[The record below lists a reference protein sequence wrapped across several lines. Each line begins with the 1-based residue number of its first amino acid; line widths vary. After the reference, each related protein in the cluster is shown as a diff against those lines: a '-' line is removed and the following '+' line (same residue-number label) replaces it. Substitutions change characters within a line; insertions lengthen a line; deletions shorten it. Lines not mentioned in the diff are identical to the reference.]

1 MLTYIRKDLTPMD
14 FIKTPVKGM
23 RDQLPA
29 DVRLRQHVMALIR
42 DTYRRYGFTEIET
55 PAMEHIENLS
65 NKQGGENEKLIF
77 KILKRGRDLEK
88 VLEQGGT
95 DFADTGL
102 RYDLTVPLAR
112 YYAANA
118 ALLPSPFK
126 ALQIGS
132 AWRADKPQKGRFRQF
147 TQCDIDILGDG
158 TSLAEIELISA
169 TSEALRRIFAEVGVR
184 GFTVHVSDRRI
195 LQAMARY
202 AGFAEEEFGNVFI
215 ILDKLDKIGLDG
227 VRAELLKAGYDEAAV
242 EKCAAIFDQDF
253 AGKGPAEFCAF
264 LGDTLDPAVPAA
276 LEQILSCA
284 RAAAGEDVT
293 VVFNATLVRG
303 MGYYTGTIFE
313 CTMDGYGFAIA
324 GGGRYD
330 KMIGKYS
337 GTDVPAC
344 GFSIGFE
351 RIITILGDHLAED
364 AFAGEEKVAI
374 LAEKGLGD
382 EKLAGLFAHAQAL
395 RAEGK
400 TVTVQAMKKNIR
412 RQIELLEAEGYRQIE
427 KVYRS

>member
-1 MLTYIRKDLTPMD
+1 MD

-23 RDQLPA
+23 RDQLPG
-29 DVRLRQHVMALIR
+29 DVQLRGRVMGLIR

-88 VLEQGGT
+88 VIESGGT

-118 ALLPSPFK
+118 AQLPSPFK

-132 AWRADKPQKGRFRQF
+132 VWRADKPQKGRFRQF

-158 TSLAEIELISA
+158 SELAEIELIAA
-169 TSEALRRIFAEVGVR
+169 TSEALSAIFAQAGIR
-184 GFTVHVSDRRI
+184 DFTVHVSDRRI
-195 LQAMARY
+195 LSGMARY
-202 AGFAEEEFGNVFI
+202 AGFDEADFGNVFI

-227 VRAELLKAGYDEAAV
+227 VRSELEKAGYDPAAV
-242 EKCAAIFDQDF
+242 EKCVSIFAKDT
-253 AGKGPAEFCAF
+253 AGKGPADFCAF
-264 LGDTLDPAVPAA
+264 LDETCLDPAVPQS
-276 LEQILSCA
+276 LERILACV
-284 RAAAGEDVT
+284 RAMNRPGVS
-293 VVFNATLVRG
+293 VVFDPTLVRG

-313 CTMDGYGFAIA
+313 CTIDGYGFAIA

-330 KMIGKYS
+330 KMVGKYS

-351 RIITILGDHLAED
+351 RIITILQDHAD
-364 AFAGEEKVAI
+364 AIDAATEPKVAL
-374 LAEKGLGD
+374 LAEKGVDNERLAALFHRAQTLRD
-382 EKLAGLFAHAQAL
+382 EG
-395 RAEGK
+395 R
-400 TVTVQAMKKNIR
+400 TVTVQTMKKNIR
-412 RQIELLEAEGYRQIE
+412 RQIELLEAEGYTEIE
-427 KVYRS
+427 KVYKN

>member
-1 MLTYIRKDLTPMD
+1 MD

-29 DVRLRQHVMALIR
+29 DVLLRQHVMGMIR
-42 DTYRRYGFTEIET
+42 ETYSRYGFTEIET

-77 KILKRGRDLEK
+77 KILKRGRDLDK
-88 VLEQGGT
+88 VLAAGGT

-118 ALLPSPFK
+118 AQLPSPFK

-132 AWRADKPQKGRFRQF
+132 VWRADKPQKGRFRQF
-147 TQCDIDILGDG
+147 TQCDIDILGDA
-158 TSLAEIELISA
+158 TNLAEIELIGATTAMLSA
-169 TSEALRRIFAEVGVR
+169 IFAEAGIR

-195 LQAMARY
+195 LQGMARY
-202 AGFAEEEFGNVFI
+202 AGFCEEDFGTVFI

-227 VRAELLKAGYDEAAV
+227 VTEELKKAGYDGAAV
-242 EKCAAIFDQDF
+242 EKLTAVFAGDF
-253 AGKGPAEFCAF
+253 AGKEPEEFCAF
-264 LGDTLDPAVPAA
+264 LDETCLDPAVPAN
-276 LEQILSCA
+276 LGQILACV
-284 RAAAGEDVT
+284 RAMKAEGVT
-293 VVFNATLVRG
+293 VVFDPTLVRG

-313 CTMDGYGFAIA
+313 CTIDGYGFAIA

-330 KMIGKYS
+330 KMIGRYS

-351 RIITILGDHLAED
+351 RIITILQDQAADLTRT
-364 AFAGEEKVAI
+364 GEGKVAI
-374 LAEKGLGD
+374 LAEKGLDAERLSG
-382 EKLAGLFAHAQAL
+382 AFARAQSL
-395 RAEGK
+395 RAAGK
-400 TVTVQAMKKNIR
+400 TVTVQTMKKNIR
-412 RQIELLEAEGYRQIE
+412 RQIELLEAEGYTEIE

>member
-1 MLTYIRKDLTPMD
+1 MD

-23 RDQLPA
+23 RDQLPG
-29 DVRLRQHVMALIR
+29 DVQLRQRVMGLIR

-88 VLEQGGT
+88 VIESGGT

-118 ALLPSPFK
+118 AQLPSPFK

-132 AWRADKPQKGRFRQF
+132 VWRADKPQKGRFRQF

-158 TSLAEIELISA
+158 SELAEIELIAA
-169 TSEALRRIFAEVGVR
+169 TSEALSAIFAQAGIR
-184 GFTVHVSDRRI
+184 DFTVHVSDRRI
-195 LQAMARY
+195 LSGMARY
-202 AGFAEEEFGNVFI
+202 AGFAEEDFGNVFI

-227 VRAELLKAGYDEAAV
+227 VRAELEKAGYDPAAV
-242 EKCAAIFDQDF
+242 EKCVSIFAEDP
-253 AGKGPAEFCAF
+253 AGKSPSEFCSF
-264 LGDTLDPAVPAA
+264 MDETCLDPAAPQS
-276 LEQILSCA
+276 LERILACV
-284 RAAAGEDVT
+284 RAMNRPGVS
-293 VVFNATLVRG
+293 VVFDPTLVRG

-313 CTMDGYGFAIA
+313 CTIDGYGFAIA

-330 KMIGKYS
+330 KMVGKYS

-351 RIITILGDHLAED
+351 RIITILQDHAD
-364 AFAGEEKVAI
+364 AIDTAQEAKVAL
-374 LAEKGLGD
+374 LAEKGVD
-382 EKLAGLFAHAQAL
+382 NERLAALFHRAQTL
-395 RAEGK
+395 RDEGK
-400 TVTVQAMKKNIR
+400 TVTVQTMKKNIR
-412 RQIELLEAEGYRQIE
+412 RQIELLEAEGYTEIE
-427 KVYRS
+427 KVYKN

>member
-1 MLTYIRKDLTPMD
+1 MD
-14 FIKTPVKGM
+14 FIKSPVKGM
-23 RDQLPA
+23 RDQLPG
-29 DVRLRQHVMALIR
+29 DVQLRQRVMGLIR

-88 VLEQGGT
+88 VIESGGT

-118 ALLPSPFK
+118 AQLPSPFK

-132 AWRADKPQKGRFRQF
+132 VWRADKPQKGRFRQF

-158 TSLAEIELISA
+158 SELAEIELIAA
-169 TSEALRRIFAEVGVR
+169 TSEALSAIFAQAGIR
-184 GFTVHVSDRRI
+184 DFTVHVSDRRI
-195 LQAMARY
+195 LSGMARY
-202 AGFAEEEFGNVFI
+202 AGFDETDFGNVFI

-227 VRAELLKAGYDEAAV
+227 VRSELEKAGYAPAAV
-242 EKCAAIFDQDF
+242 EKCVSIFAEDP
-253 AGKGPAEFCAF
+253 AGKSPSEFCAF
-264 LGDTLDPAVPAA
+264 LDETCLDPAAPQS
-276 LEQILSCA
+276 LERILACV
-284 RAAAGEDVT
+284 RAMNRPGVS
-293 VVFNATLVRG
+293 VVFDPTLVRG

-313 CTMDGYGFAIA
+313 CTIDGYGFAIA

-330 KMIGKYS
+330 KMVGKYS

-351 RIITILGDHLAED
+351 RIITILQDHAD
-364 AFAGEEKVAI
+364 AIDAAKEPKVAL
-374 LAEKGLGD
+374 LAEKGVD
-382 EKLAGLFAHAQAL
+382 NERLAALFHRAQTL
-395 RAEGK
+395 RDEGK
-400 TVTVQAMKKNIR
+400 TVTVQTMKKNIR
-412 RQIELLEAEGYRQIE
+412 RQIELLEAEGYTEIE
-427 KVYRS
+427 KVYKN

>member
-1 MLTYIRKDLTPMD
+1 MD

-23 RDQLPA
+23 RDQLPG
-29 DVRLRQHVMALIR
+29 DVQLRQRVMGLIR

-88 VLEQGGT
+88 VIESGGT

-132 AWRADKPQKGRFRQF
+132 VWRADKPQKGRFRQF

-158 TSLAEIELISA
+158 SELAESELIAA
-169 TSEALRRIFAEVGVR
+169 TSEALSAIFAQAGIR
-184 GFTVHVSDRRI
+184 DFTVHVSDRRI
-195 LQAMARY
+195 LSGMARY
-202 AGFAEEEFGNVFI
+202 AGFDEADFGNVFI

-227 VRAELLKAGYDEAAV
+227 IRAELEKAGYDSAAV
-242 EKCAAIFDQDF
+242 EKCVSIFAEDP
-253 AGKGPAEFCAF
+253 AGKSPAEFCAF
-264 LGDTLDPAVPAA
+264 LDETCLDPAVPQS
-276 LEQILSCA
+276 LERILACV
-284 RAAAGEDVT
+284 RAMNRPGVS
-293 VVFNATLVRG
+293 VVFDPTLVRG

-313 CTMDGYGFAIA
+313 CTIDGYGFAIA

-330 KMIGKYS
+330 KMVGKYS

-351 RIITILGDHLAED
+351 RIITILQDHAD
-364 AFAGEEKVAI
+364 AIDAANEAKVAL
-374 LAEKGLGD
+374 LAEKGVD
-382 EKLAGLFAHAQAL
+382 NERLAALFRRAQTL
-395 RAEGK
+395 RGEGK
-400 TVTVQAMKKNIR
+400 TVTVQTMKKNIR
-412 RQIELLEAEGYRQIE
+412 RQIELLEAEGYTEIE
-427 KVYRS
+427 KVYKN

>member
-1 MLTYIRKDLTPMD
+1 MD
-14 FIKTPVKGM
+14 FIKSPVKGM
-23 RDQLPA
+23 RDQLPG
-29 DVRLRQHVMALIR
+29 DVQLRQRVMGLIR
-42 DTYRRYGFTEIET
+42 YIFSRSASTEIET

-88 VLEQGGT
+88 VIESGGT

-118 ALLPSPFK
+118 AQLPSPFK

-132 AWRADKPQKGRFRQF
+132 VWRADKPQKGRFRQF

-158 TSLAEIELISA
+158 SELAEIELIAA
-169 TSEALRRIFAEVGVR
+169 TSEALSAIFAQAGIR
-184 GFTVHVSDRRI
+184 DFTVHVSDRRI
-195 LQAMARY
+195 LSGMARY
-202 AGFAEEEFGNVFI
+202 AGFDEADFGNVFI

-227 VRAELLKAGYDEAAV
+227 VRSELEKAGYAPAAV
-242 EKCAAIFDQDF
+242 EKCVSIFAEDP
-253 AGKGPAEFCAF
+253 AGKSPSEFCAF
-264 LGDTLDPAVPAA
+264 LDETCLDPAAPQS
-276 LEQILSCA
+276 LERILACV
-284 RAAAGEDVT
+284 RAMNRPGVS
-293 VVFNATLVRG
+293 VVFDPTLVRG

-313 CTMDGYGFAIA
+313 CTIDGYGFAIA

-330 KMIGKYS
+330 KMVGKYS

-351 RIITILGDHLAED
+351 RIITILQDHAD
-364 AFAGEEKVAI
+364 AIDAAQEAKVAL
-374 LAEKGLGD
+374 LAEKGVD
-382 EKLAGLFAHAQAL
+382 NERLAALFHRAQTL
-395 RAEGK
+395 RDEGK
-400 TVTVQAMKKNIR
+400 TVTVQTMKKNIR
-412 RQIELLEAEGYRQIE
+412 RQIELLEAEGYTEIE
-427 KVYRS
+427 KVYKN

>member
-1 MLTYIRKDLTPMD
+1 
-14 FIKTPVKGM
+14 M
-23 RDQLPA
+23 RDQLPG
-29 DVRLRQHVMALIR
+29 DVQLRQRVMGLIR

-88 VLEQGGT
+88 VIESGGT

-118 ALLPSPFK
+118 AQLPSPFK

-132 AWRADKPQKGRFRQF
+132 VWRADKPQKGRFRQF

-158 TSLAEIELISA
+158 SELAEIELIAA
-169 TSEALRRIFAEVGVR
+169 TSEALSAIFAQAGIR
-184 GFTVHVSDRRI
+184 DFTVHVSDRRI
-195 LQAMARY
+195 LSGMARY
-202 AGFAEEEFGNVFI
+202 AGFDEADFGNVFI

-227 VRAELLKAGYDEAAV
+227 VRAELEKAGYDPAAV
-242 EKCAAIFDQDF
+242 EKCVAIFAEDT
-253 AGKGPAEFCAF
+253 AGKGPADFCAF
-264 LGDTLDPAVPAA
+264 LDETCLDPAVPQG
-276 LEQILSCA
+276 LERILACV
-284 RAAAGEDVT
+284 RAMNRPGVS
-293 VVFNATLVRG
+293 VVFDPTLVRG

-313 CTMDGYGFAIA
+313 CTIDGYGFAIA

-330 KMIGKYS
+330 KMVGKYS

-351 RIITILGDHLAED
+351 RIITILQDHAD
-364 AFAGEEKVAI
+364 AIDAAKEPKVAL
-374 LAEKGLGD
+374 LAEKGVD
-382 EKLAGLFAHAQAL
+382 NERLAALFHRAQTL
-395 RAEGK
+395 RDEGK
-400 TVTVQAMKKNIR
+400 TVTVQTMKKNIR
-412 RQIELLEAEGYRQIE
+412 RQIELLEAEGYTEIE
-427 KVYRS
+427 KVYKN

>member
-1 MLTYIRKDLTPMD
+1 MD

-23 RDQLPA
+23 RDQLPG
-29 DVRLRQHVMALIR
+29 DVQLRGRVMGLIR

-88 VLEQGGT
+88 VIESGGT

-118 ALLPSPFK
+118 AQLPSPFK

-132 AWRADKPQKGRFRQF
+132 VWRADKPQKGRFRQF

-158 TSLAEIELISA
+158 SELAEIELIAA
-169 TSEALRRIFAEVGVR
+169 TSEALSAIFAQAGIR
-184 GFTVHVSDRRI
+184 DFTVHVSDRRI
-195 LQAMARY
+195 LSGMARY
-202 AGFAEEEFGNVFI
+202 AGFAEEDFGNVFI

-227 VRAELLKAGYDEAAV
+227 VRSELEKAGYAPAAV
-242 EKCAAIFDQDF
+242 EKCVSIFAEDP
-253 AGKGPAEFCAF
+253 AGKSPSEFCSF
-264 LGDTLDPAVPAA
+264 MDETCLDPAAPQS
-276 LEQILSCA
+276 LERILACV
-284 RAAAGEDVT
+284 RAMNRPGVS
-293 VVFNATLVRG
+293 VVFDPTLVRG

-313 CTMDGYGFAIA
+313 CTIDGYGFAIA

-330 KMIGKYS
+330 KMVGKYS

-351 RIITILGDHLAED
+351 RIITILQDHAD
-364 AFAGEEKVAI
+364 AIDAAQEAKVAL
-374 LAEKGLGD
+374 LAEKGVD
-382 EKLAGLFAHAQAL
+382 NERLAALFHRAQTL
-395 RAEGK
+395 RDEGK
-400 TVTVQAMKKNIR
+400 TVTVQTMKKNIR
-412 RQIELLEAEGYRQIE
+412 RQIELLEAEGYTEIE
-427 KVYRS
+427 KVYQN

>member
-1 MLTYIRKDLTPMD
+1 MD
-14 FIKTPVKGM
+14 FIKSPVKGM
-23 RDQLPA
+23 RDQLPG
-29 DVRLRQHVMALIR
+29 DVQLRQRVMGLIR

-88 VLEQGGT
+88 VIESGGT

-132 AWRADKPQKGRFRQF
+132 VWRADKPQKGRFRQF

-158 TSLAEIELISA
+158 SELAEIELIAA
-169 TSEALRRIFAEVGVR
+169 TSEALSAIFAQAGIR
-184 GFTVHVSDRRI
+184 DFTVHVSDRRI
-195 LQAMARY
+195 LSGMARY
-202 AGFAEEEFGNVFI
+202 AGFDEADFGNVFI

-227 VRAELLKAGYDEAAV
+227 VRSELEKAGYDSAAV
-242 EKCAAIFDQDF
+242 EKCVSIFAEDP
-253 AGKGPAEFCAF
+253 AGKSPSEFCAF
-264 LGDTLDPAVPAA
+264 LDETCLDPAAPQS
-276 LEQILSCA
+276 LERILACV
-284 RAAAGEDVT
+284 RAMNRPGVS
-293 VVFNATLVRG
+293 VVFDPTLVRG

-313 CTMDGYGFAIA
+313 CTIDGYGFAIA

-330 KMIGKYS
+330 KMVGKYS

-351 RIITILGDHLAED
+351 RIITILQDHAD
-364 AFAGEEKVAI
+364 AIDAAQEAKVAL
-374 LAEKGLGD
+374 LAEKGVD
-382 EKLAGLFAHAQAL
+382 NERLAALFHRAQTL
-395 RAEGK
+395 RDEGK
-400 TVTVQAMKKNIR
+400 TVTVQTMKKNIR
-412 RQIELLEAEGYRQIE
+412 RQIELLEAEGYTEIE
-427 KVYRS
+427 KVYKN

>member
-1 MLTYIRKDLTPMD
+1 MD

-23 RDQLPA
+23 RDQLPG
-29 DVRLRQHVMALIR
+29 DVQLRGRVMGLIR

-88 VLEQGGT
+88 VIESGGM

-118 ALLPSPFK
+118 AQLPSPFK

-132 AWRADKPQKGRFRQF
+132 VWRADKPQKGRFRQF

-158 TSLAEIELISA
+158 SELAEIELIAA
-169 TSEALRRIFAEVGVR
+169 TSEALSAIFAQAGIR
-184 GFTVHVSDRRI
+184 DFTVHVSDRRI
-195 LQAMARY
+195 LSGMARY
-202 AGFAEEEFGNVFI
+202 AGFDEDDFGNVFI

-227 VRAELLKAGYDEAAV
+227 VRAELEKAGYAPAAV
-242 EKCAAIFDQDF
+242 EKCVSIFAEDA
-253 AGKGPAEFCAF
+253 AGKGPADFCAF
-264 LGDTLDPAVPAA
+264 LDETCLDPAVPQG
-276 LEQILSCA
+276 LERILACV
-284 RAAAGEDVT
+284 RAMNRPGVS
-293 VVFNATLVRG
+293 VVFDPTLVRG

-313 CTMDGYGFAIA
+313 CTIDGYGFAIA

-330 KMIGKYS
+330 KMVGKYS

-351 RIITILGDHLAED
+351 RIITILQDHAD
-364 AFAGEEKVAI
+364 AMDTAKEPKVAL
-374 LAEKGLGD
+374 LAEKGVD
-382 EKLAGLFAHAQAL
+382 NERLAALFHRAQTL
-395 RAEGK
+395 RDEGK
-400 TVTVQAMKKNIR
+400 TVTVQTMKKNIR
-412 RQIELLEAEGYRQIE
+412 RQIELLEAEGYTEIE
-427 KVYRS
+427 KVYKN

>member
-1 MLTYIRKDLTPMD
+1 MD

-23 RDQLPA
+23 RDQLPG
-29 DVRLRQHVMALIR
+29 DVQLRQRVMGLIR

-88 VLEQGGT
+88 VIESGGT

-118 ALLPSPFK
+118 AQLPSPFK

-132 AWRADKPQKGRFRQF
+132 VWRADKPQKGRFRQF

-158 TSLAEIELISA
+158 SELAEIELIAA
-169 TSEALRRIFAEVGVR
+169 TSEALSAIFAQAGIR
-184 GFTVHVSDRRI
+184 DCTVHVSDRRI
-195 LQAMARY
+195 LSGMARY
-202 AGFAEEEFGNVFI
+202 AGFDEADFGSVFI

-227 VRAELLKAGYDEAAV
+227 VRSELEKAGYAPAAV
-242 EKCAAIFDQDF
+242 EKCVSIFAEDP
-253 AGKGPAEFCAF
+253 AGKSPSEFCAF
-264 LGDTLDPAVPAA
+264 LDETCLDPAAPQS
-276 LEQILSCA
+276 LERILACV
-284 RAAAGEDVT
+284 RAMNRPGVS
-293 VVFNATLVRG
+293 VVFDPTLVRG

-313 CTMDGYGFAIA
+313 CTIDGYGFAIA

-330 KMIGKYS
+330 KMVGKYS

-351 RIITILGDHLAED
+351 RIITILQDHADSID
-364 AFAGEEKVAI
+364 AAQEPKVAL
-374 LAEKGLGD
+374 LAEKGVD
-382 EKLAGLFAHAQAL
+382 NERLAALFHRAQTL
-395 RAEGK
+395 RDEGK
-400 TVTVQAMKKNIR
+400 TVTVQTMKKNIR
-412 RQIELLEAEGYRQIE
+412 RQIELLEAEGYTEIE
-427 KVYRS
+427 KVYKN